1 MAGLLDYFSGGT
13 PSGGLL
19 DGIPAWLQQQ
29 FGAGQQPPQP
39 RPPWGMDQ
47 YDGARQPQP
56 PAPQQMAPGG
66 GLPRTPLGEAPKYSP
81 GIGNRLYGAFTGGVN
96 GMITNGPFQG
106 LVNAGK
112 SLATGEVTDPI
123 QLQDRQML
131 ERYSALQRD
140 FGLTEP
146 QARAAVQDPKM
157 MEALMPLAVPKY
169 EFKEAG
175 QYYGGFNPATGKY
188 NIQGASPKAEKLDPG
203 QNLVYGAP
211 GLPGQPA
218 PPKPGVQ
225 GGMFGGMNGKPLG
238 WPQDATSTSA
248 SGTAAASG
256 NPGKPLEYD
265 MGTHTI
271 LLDPVTRKEI
281 NRIPKNIQDKKTA
294 EVEGELRG
302 TAAVNLPDTINNA
315 TQALGLID
323 KIANHPGKS
332 WGTGFTGAFP
342 HFPGGATKDFDIAV
356 DQLKSQAFLQAYTQ
370 LRGSG
375 AISDKEGQVATA
387 AQARLNQAGSEGEFN
402 VALKELKDVLKNG
415 IDRARL
421 KASGTHRLSTSPPPG
436 YVVQ

>member
-1 MAGLLDYFSGGT
+1 MAGLLDFLGSGG

-39 RPPWGMDQ
+39 RQPWGMDQ

-96 GMITNGPFQG
+96 GTISNGLFQG

-112 SLATGEVTDPI
+112 SLATGEVTDPL
-123 QLQDRQML
+123 QLQDRQLL

-146 QARAAVQDPKM
+146 QARAFVQDPKM
-157 MEALMPLAVPKY
+157 AEALMPLIAPKH

-188 NIQGASPKAEKLDPG
+188 SIQGVAPKAEKLDPG

-211 GLPGQPA
+211 GLPGQAPA
-218 PPKPGVQ
+218 PKPGVQ
-225 GGMFGGMNGKPLG
+225 GGIFGGMNGQPLG
-238 WPQDATSTSA
+238 WKDAASTTA
-248 SGTAAASG
+248 SGTTAASG

-281 NRIPKNIQDKKTA
+281 GRIPKNIQEKKTA

-302 TAAVNLPDTINNA
+302 TANVNLPDTITNA

-323 KIANHPGKS
+323 KIEKHPGKAG
-332 WGTGFTGAFP
+332 GTGFWGAFP
-342 HFPGGATKDFDIAV
+342 TLPGTRVKDFDIAV